1 MRRAAKIDANHD
13 QIVSVARA
21 YGASVQSLAAV
32 GRGCPDLLIG
42 YRGHTLLV
50 EVKDGM
56 KPPSARQLTEH
67 QQKWMADWRGGAV
80 AVIKDIEGLEH
91 LLRTIHGSTT
101 QSG

>member
-21 YGASVQSLAAV
+21 YGATVQSLAAV

-50 EVKDGM
+50 EVKDGT
-56 KPPSARQLTEH
+56 KPPSARQLTN
-67 QQKWMADWRGGAV
+67 QQLDWHANWKGGTV
-80 AVIKDIEGLEH
+80 AIIKDIEGLEH
-91 LLRTIHGSTT
+91 LLRTIHGSPT
-101 QSG
+101 QSS